1 MRSVAGAVLMLLA
14 AACTTQSAPP
24 TAATLAPVSTPV
36 PISGSGLRV
45 GQMAIVVAGQLR
57 QVADP
62 NQPADRAFES
72 AANAGARILRP
83 LGESQ
88 HVLVV
93 GGPTNPNGDVY
104 WQVADDAF
112 PGCCA
117 PFGWVREASSNGAA
131 AIEPLTVAC
140 PAGNVPLDGDQLV
153 ALGVMEVATCFGS
166 SEFSLRGEVRCD
178 RPSVDSFVSITGP
191 DWANDQTL
199 CILDNAVALY
209 GAVTQ
214 LYTLGSAAGAPF
226 DDEVDLI
233 AHFNDASAHDCRW
246 APGSFM
252 PIPIDNAPVETAQ
265 FACRMS
271 IYVTQARPVDALA
284 T

>member
-1 MRSVAGAVLMLLA
+1 MRSVVAAALMVLA
-14 AACTTQSAPP
+14 AGCTTQSSPP
-24 TAATLAPVSTPV
+24 TAATLAPVATPV
-36 PISGSGLRV
+36 PTSGSGLRV
-45 GQMAIVVAGQLR
+45 GQMAVVVAGQLR

-62 NQPADRAFES
+62 NRPADRAFES
-72 AANAGARILRP
+72 AANAGGRILRP

-104 WQVADDAF
+104 WQIADDSF

-117 PFGWVREASSNGAA
+117 PFGWVREMSSNGDA
-131 AIEPLTVAC
+131 AIKPVNVAC
-140 PAGNVPLDGDQLV
+140 PDGDRPLNGDQLI
-153 ALGVMEVATCFGS
+153 ALGVMEAATCLGS
-166 SEFSLRGEVRCD
+166 GDFSLRGEVRCD
-178 RPSVDSFVSITGP
+178 RPAVDSFVSITGP
-191 DWANDQTL
+191 DWANDETL

-214 LYTLGSAAGAPF
+214 LYTLASAAGAPF
-226 DDEVDLI
+226 DGEVDLV
-233 AHFNDASAHDCRW
+233 AHFNDSSAQDCRW
-246 APGSFM
+246 APGNFM
-252 PIPIDNAPVETAQ
+252 PIPVDNAPAETAQ

-271 IYVTQARPVDALA
+271 IVVTRAKPVDAAA